1 MQDDYVKTF
10 AKIKMDDDRKKD
22 MRKALEIEMASV
34 KKPAK
39 KTPIGTG
46 AKVGI
51 AAAAVA
57 VTIGGLFIFPT
68 TRNVIAAGIKN
79 LVKLVIPDG
88 AVDVVDQ
95 EIQGREERVIPTDEV
110 SGSEAEEMLAAVA
123 AQDEEQDEYFESV
136 IVTADYYTDPEL
148 NELANY
154 YAQQGYSILDIE
166 KDSMFLDYEN
176 EFNTYDWYSEGF
188 FTTFRIGDNAT
199 GHYGSIF
206 AFKATEDQLEGYLL
220 NKLALI
226 NYERNEHGQEAVTFD
241 ELWTKSIDDE
251 GNTVYTGSWTGPEPE
266 MKLLPSDSARFMTFE
281 VVYDADT
288 RLVTCFI
295 EDGGGIG

>member
-1 MQDDYVKTF
+1 MQDEYVKTF
-10 AKIKMDDDRKKD
+10 AKIQMDDDRKKD

-39 KTPIGTG
+39 KTPIGTC

-95 EIQGREERVIPTDEV
+95 EKQGREERVIPTDEV

-226 NYERNEHGQEAVTFD
+226 NYERNEHGQETVTFD

>member
-1 MQDDYVKTF
+1 MQDEYVKTF
-10 AKIKMDDDRKKD
+10 AKIQMDDDRKKD

-39 KTPIGTG
+39 KTRLGTG
-46 AKVGI
+46 AKAGI
-51 AAAAVA
+51 AAAAVV
-57 VTIGGLFIFPT
+57 VTIGGLLVFPT

-88 AVDVVDQ
+88 AVDVIDQ
-95 EIQGREERVIPTDEV
+95 EKQGREERVIPTDEV
-110 SGSEAEEMLAAVA
+110 SESEAEEIRAIVSE
-123 AQDEEQDEYFESV
+123 QDREQDEYFESV

-226 NYERNEHGQEAVTFD
+226 NYERNEHGQETVTFD
-241 ELWTKSIDDE
+241 ELWTKSTDDE

-281 VVYDADT
+281 VTYDADT
-288 RLVTCFI
+288 QLVTCFI

>member
-1 MQDDYVKTF
+1 MQDEYVKTF
-10 AKIKMDDDRKKD
+10 AKIQMDDDRKKD

-39 KTPIGTG
+39 KTRLGTG
-46 AKVGI
+46 AKAGI
-51 AAAAVA
+51 AAAAVV
-57 VTIGGLFIFPT
+57 VTIGGLLVFPT

-95 EIQGREERVIPTDEV
+95 EKQGREERVIPTDEV
-110 SGSEAEEMLAAVA
+110 SESEAEEIRAIVSE
-123 AQDEEQDEYFESV
+123 QDREQDEYFESV

-226 NYERNEHGQEAVTFD
+226 NYERNEHGQETVTFD
-241 ELWTKSIDDE
+241 ELWTKSTDDE

-281 VVYDADT
+281 VTYDADT
-288 RLVTCFI
+288 QLVTCFI

>member
-1 MQDDYVKTF
+1 MQDEYVKTF
-10 AKIKMDDDRKKD
+10 AKIQMDDDRKKD

-34 KKPAK
+34 MKPAK

>member
-1 MQDDYVKTF
+1 MQDKYVKTF
-10 AKIKMDDDRKKD
+10 AKIQMDNDRKKD

>member
-1 MQDDYVKTF
+1 MQDEYVKTF
-10 AKIKMDDDRKKD
+10 AKIQMDDDRKKD

-39 KTPIGTG
+39 KTRLGTG
-46 AKVGI
+46 AKAGI
-51 AAAAVA
+51 AAAAVV
-57 VTIGGLFIFPT
+57 VTIGGLLVFPT

-95 EIQGREERVIPTDEV
+95 EKQGREERVIPTDEV
-110 SGSEAEEMLAAVA
+110 SESEAEEMLAAVA

-226 NYERNEHGQEAVTFD
+226 NYERNEHGQETVTFD
-241 ELWTKSIDDE
+241 ELWTKSTDDE

-281 VVYDADT
+281 VTYDADT
-288 RLVTCFI
+288 QLVTCFI

>member
-1 MQDDYVKTF
+1 MQDEYVKTF
-10 AKIKMDDDRKKD
+10 AKIQMDDDRKKD

-188 FTTFRIGDNAT
+188 FTIFHIGDNAT
-199 GHYGSIF
+199 GYSGSIF
-206 AFKATEDQLEGYLL
+206 VFKATEDQLDGFLL

-226 NYERNEHGQEAVTFD
+226 NYERNEHGQETVSFD

>member
-1 MQDDYVKTF
+1 MQDEYVKTF
-10 AKIKMDDDRKKD
+10 AKIQMDDDRKKD

-39 KTPIGTG
+39 KTRLGTG
-46 AKVGI
+46 AKAGI
-51 AAAAVA
+51 AAAAVV
-57 VTIGGLFIFPT
+57 VTIGGLLVFPT

-95 EIQGREERVIPTDEV
+95 EMQGREERVIPTDEV
-110 SGSEAEEMLAAVA
+110 SESEAEEMLAAVA

-226 NYERNEHGQEAVTFD
+226 NYERNEHGQETVTFD
-241 ELWTKSIDDE
+241 ELWTKSTDDE

-281 VVYDADT
+281 VTYDADT
-288 RLVTCFI
+288 QLVTCFI